1 MTRAEDLATS
11 EYCMNTQYS
20 YQFEGAD
27 GMLKIQDAMK
37 MFRYGFGRIGNIEVE
52 SVLKGQPESGD
63 VKYVLVDGSAVLI
76 SPGES
81 EPKLD
86 VFISIASESEDRA
99 SEIEARVRNDIES
112 IVYIDDRM
120 GYCCE

>member
-1 MTRAEDLATS
+1 MTRAEDFATS

-20 YQFEGAD
+20 YRFEGAD
-27 GMLKIQDAMK
+27 GVIKIQDAMK

-52 SVLKGQPESGD
+52 SVLKGQPNSGD
-63 VKYVLVDGSAVLI
+63 VQYVLADGSTVVI
-76 SPGES
+76 SPDEN

>member
-1 MTRAEDLATS
+1 MTRAEELAKA
-11 EYCMNTQYS
+11 EYCINTHYS
-20 YQFEGAD
+20 YQFEGAE

-52 SVLKGQPESGD
+52 SILKGQSKSGD
-63 VKYVLVDGSAVLI
+63 DKYVLADGSTVLI
-76 SPGES
+76 SPGET
-81 EPKLD
+81 EAKLD
-86 VFISIASESEDRA
+86 VFISIASESEDKA

>member
-1 MTRAEDLATS
+1 
-11 EYCMNTQYS
+11 MNTQYS
-20 YQFEGAD
+20 YQFEDTD

-52 SVLKGQPESGD
+52 SILKEQPKSGD
-63 VKYVLVDGSAVLI
+63 VKYMLLGGSSILI

-86 VFISIASESEDRA
+86 VYISIISDNEDSA
-99 SEIEARVRNDIES
+99 AEIEARVRNDIES

>member
-1 MTRAEDLATS
+1 MTRAEDLAKA

-27 GMLKIQDAMK
+27 GVIRIQDAMK

-63 VKYVLVDGSAVLI
+63 VQYVLADGSSILI
-76 SPGES
+76 SPGET
-81 EPKLD
+81 EAKLD
-86 VFISIASESEDRA
+86 VFISIASGSEDKA
-99 SEIEARVRNDIES
+99 SEIEAHVRNDIES